1 MNYIIIFPTW
11 NTFLSIYLSKLI
23 LLLMKNLNC
32 NFLWPISVL
41 NISKESLLTIS
52 QNLNFYAFHDSICT
66 DGLLKEDINQ
76 YCNSFCMRFVGYKVR
91 IEFFLKLLQILCVWS
106 DYDQHHL
113 YRFTFCCKGQYFLS
127 GPYAQV
133 HLSTQHVCLW
143 SIKQPRRA
151 QICQRCKNCE
161 KLFLCW
167 EHGHPATQV
176 LVSC

>member
-1 MNYIIIFPTW
+1 MHYIIIFPTW

-91 IEFFLKLLQILCVWS
+91 IEFFLKLLQILCFDLTMTNIIYTDLHFVVKVS
-106 DYDQHHL
+106 IFYPDHMPRNIYQHSMFV
-113 YRFTFCCKGQYFLS
+113 YG
-127 GPYAQV
+127 A
-133 HLSTQHVCLW
+133 
-143 SIKQPRRA
+143 
-151 QICQRCKNCE
+151 
-161 KLFLCW
+161 
-167 EHGHPATQV
+167 
-176 LVSC
+176 